1 GPPALELGGSFQI
14 VRRQPPEHLRDVLA
28 GRQTRLRGARPREID
43 KAPGPQ
49 FGGRRIAVDFAHPRA
64 SLGSPHGIPK
74 SPGPNADM
82 RTRSAG
88 PGRVHGAWTYAT
100 MSLAAPRDW
109 PAPDSEARVFRG
121 TPGSLFRTGAYR
133 LSDKN
138 AAKQNRVRR
147 CEAR

>member
-1 GPPALELGGSFQI
+1 MDMILPLPLIDFRFNASKRTTRSEPEPCSCSQPPSSEQRRRIANVGPPALELGGSFQI

-74 SPGPNADM
+74 SPG
-82 RTRSAG
+82 
-88 PGRVHGAWTYAT
+88 
-100 MSLAAPRDW
+100 
-109 PAPDSEARVFRG
+109 
-121 TPGSLFRTGAYR
+121 
-133 LSDKN
+133 
-138 AAKQNRVRR
+138 
-147 CEAR
+147 